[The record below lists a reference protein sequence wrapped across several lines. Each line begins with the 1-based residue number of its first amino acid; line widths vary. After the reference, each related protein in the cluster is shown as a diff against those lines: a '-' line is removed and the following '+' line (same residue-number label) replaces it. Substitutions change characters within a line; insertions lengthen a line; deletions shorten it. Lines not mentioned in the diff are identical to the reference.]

1 MLGSGFLNMTRLNS
15 KFFHCN
21 GRKPDDKLIATQFF
35 WWRGMGNPS
44 DDAQVFPF
52 EESLKQLEDLVERL
66 ESGEVSLE
74 ESLQDFES
82 GVALVRTLRERL
94 DQAQQRVDKIVEQEG
109 GETAAQ
115 THGPHGTMDDEDKDD

>member
-1 MLGSGFLNMTRLNS
+1 MAD
-15 KFFHCN
+15 
-21 GRKPDDKLIATQFF
+21 KPEDV
-35 WWRGMGNPS
+35 
-44 DDAQVFPF
+44 QVFPF
-52 EESLKQLEDLVERL
+52 EDSLKQLEDLVERL

-74 ESLQDFES
+74 ESLQDFER

-115 THGPHGTMDDEDKDD
+115 SMNLMDGSEGDMGD

>member
-1 MLGSGFLNMTRLNS
+1 MKNQS
-15 KFFHCN
+15 
-21 GRKPDDKLIATQFF
+21 
-35 WWRGMGNPS
+35 S
-44 DDAQVFPF
+44 DPQVFPF

-74 ESLQDFES
+74 ESLQDFEH

-109 GETAAQ
+109 GETVAQ
-115 THGPHGTMDDEDKDD
+115 PMGLMGDDDEDKDG

>member
-1 MLGSGFLNMTRLNS
+1 MEDQSEDT
-15 KFFHCN
+15 
-21 GRKPDDKLIATQFF
+21 
-35 WWRGMGNPS
+35 
-44 DDAQVFPF
+44 QVFSF
-52 EESLKQLEDLVERL
+52 EDSLRQLEDLVERL

-74 ESLQDFES
+74 ESLQDFER

-115 THGPHGTMDDEDKDD
+115 SMDLMDEDDEGKDD

>member
-1 MLGSGFLNMTRLNS
+1 MA
-15 KFFHCN
+15 
-21 GRKPDDKLIATQFF
+21 DK
-35 WWRGMGNPS
+35 S
-44 DDAQVFPF
+44 EDAQVFPF
-52 EESLKQLEDLVERL
+52 EDSLKQLEDLVERL
-66 ESGEVSLE
+66 ESGEISLE

-115 THGPHGTMDDEDKDD
+115 PMDLMGDDDEDKDG

>member
-1 MLGSGFLNMTRLNS
+1 
-15 KFFHCN
+15 
-21 GRKPDDKLIATQFF
+21 
-35 WWRGMGNPS
+35 MGNQS
-44 DDAQVFPF
+44 DDARAFPF
-52 EESLKQLEDLVERL
+52 EESLKRLEDLVERL
-66 ESGEVSLE
+66 ESGEISLE

-115 THGPHGTMDDEDKDD
+115 PMDLMDGDDEDKDD

>member
-1 MLGSGFLNMTRLNS
+1 
-15 KFFHCN
+15 
-21 GRKPDDKLIATQFF
+21 
-35 WWRGMGNPS
+35 MGNQS
-44 DDAQVFPF
+44 DDAQAFPF

-66 ESGEVSLE
+66 ESGEISLE
-74 ESLQDFES
+74 ESLQDFEH

-115 THGPHGTMDDEDKDD
+115 PMDLMEGDDEDKDD

>member
-1 MLGSGFLNMTRLNS
+1 
-15 KFFHCN
+15 
-21 GRKPDDKLIATQFF
+21 
-35 WWRGMGNPS
+35 MGNQS
-44 DDAQVFPF
+44 DDAQAFPF

-66 ESGEVSLE
+66 ESGEISLE

-82 GVALVRTLRERL
+82 GVALVRILRERL

-115 THGPHGTMDDEDKDD
+115 PMDLMDGDDEGKDD

>member
-1 MLGSGFLNMTRLNS
+1 
-15 KFFHCN
+15 
-21 GRKPDDKLIATQFF
+21 
-35 WWRGMGNPS
+35 MGNQS

-52 EESLKQLEDLVERL
+52 EESLEQLEGLVERL

-74 ESLQDFES
+74 ESLQDFER

-115 THGPHGTMDDEDKDD
+115 VMDLMDAEDD

>member
-1 MLGSGFLNMTRLNS
+1 
-15 KFFHCN
+15 
-21 GRKPDDKLIATQFF
+21 
-35 WWRGMGNPS
+35 MGNQS
-44 DDAQVFPF
+44 DDAQAFPF

-66 ESGEVSLE
+66 ESGEISLE

-109 GETAAQ
+109 GETTAQ
-115 THGPHGTMDDEDKDD
+115 SMDIMDGDDEDKDD

>member
-1 MLGSGFLNMTRLNS
+1 
-15 KFFHCN
+15 
-21 GRKPDDKLIATQFF
+21 
-35 WWRGMGNPS
+35 MGNQS
-44 DDAQVFPF
+44 GDDQVFPF

-66 ESGEVSLE
+66 EGGEVSLE

-109 GETAAQ
+109 GETTAQ
-115 THGPHGTMDDEDKDD
+115 PMDLMDDDDEDKDD

>member
-1 MLGSGFLNMTRLNS
+1 MA
-15 KFFHCN
+15 
-21 GRKPDDKLIATQFF
+21 DK
-35 WWRGMGNPS
+35 S
-44 DDAQVFPF
+44 EDAQVFPF
-52 EESLKQLEDLVERL
+52 EDSLKQLEDLVERL
-66 ESGEVSLE
+66 ESGEISLE

-115 THGPHGTMDDEDKDD
+115 PMDLMNDDDEDKDD

>member
-1 MLGSGFLNMTRLNS
+1 MKNQS
-15 KFFHCN
+15 
-21 GRKPDDKLIATQFF
+21 
-35 WWRGMGNPS
+35 S
-44 DDAQVFPF
+44 DSQVFPF

-74 ESLQDFES
+74 ESLQDFEH

-115 THGPHGTMDDEDKDD
+115 SMDLMGGDDEDKDG

>member
-1 MLGSGFLNMTRLNS
+1 MA
-15 KFFHCN
+15 
-21 GRKPDDKLIATQFF
+21 DKLEDT
-35 WWRGMGNPS
+35 
-44 DDAQVFPF
+44 QVFPF
-52 EESLKQLEDLVERL
+52 EDSLKQLEDLVERL

-74 ESLQDFES
+74 ESLQDFER

-115 THGPHGTMDDEDKDD
+115 SMNLMDEDMDD